1 MLKKRFYQCVKK
13 LTDWQFYKGKGV
25 KMARKGVDLDIL
37 ANSNVAKE
45 IKSGADLV
53 ERGDVQAQMEKQ
65 EKVQT
70 ESFKNS
76 RVERLKLKKQFRSFS
91 VILSEDDYINFLTYL
106 DENNIKSGSELI
118 RSLLREKGII

>member
-1 MLKKRFYQCVKK
+1 
-13 LTDWQFYKGKGV
+13 
-25 KMARKGVDLDIL
+25 MARKGVDLDIL
-37 ANSNVAKE
+37 TNSNVAKE